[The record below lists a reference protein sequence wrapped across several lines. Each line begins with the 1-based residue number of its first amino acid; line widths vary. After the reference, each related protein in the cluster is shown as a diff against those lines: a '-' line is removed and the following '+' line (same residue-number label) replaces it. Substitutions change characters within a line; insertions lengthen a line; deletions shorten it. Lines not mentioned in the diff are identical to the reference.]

1 MARHYARMA
10 LVTALLASTTV
21 HAASFRF
28 DQSNSQL
35 KFEGSYDGAPIE
47 GKFEQ
52 FSGTAEWDLT
62 QPAQPRFAVTI
73 PTKSLNTDYEE
84 RDETLRAAEWFD
96 VQQYPEAKFTSTGA
110 CAAATASAQQ
120 VTCAGN
126 LSLRGKSKPV
136 SLNLTVDPANKRI
149 IGSST
154 LNRRDF
160 GVGSGEWDES
170 GVIGEQIKVSF
181 ELVLQ

>member
-1 MARHYARMA
+1 MA
-10 LVTALLASTTV
+10 LNYRSLALVSSVIACTAV
-21 HAASFRF
+21 QAASFRF

-52 FSGTAEWDLT
+52 FSGTAEWDLSNPT
-62 QPAQPRFAVTI
+62 QPRFVVSI

-84 RDETLRAAEWFD
+84 RDDTLRGAEWFD
-96 VQQYPEAKFTSTGA
+96 VEKYAEAKFTSDGA
-110 CAAATASAQQ
+110 CAPAATAQQ
-120 VTCAGN
+120 IKCAGN
-126 LSLRGKSKPV
+126 LSLRGKSKAV
-136 SLNLTVDPANKRI
+136 SLNLTLDPAKKRI
-149 IGSST
+149 VGSST

-170 GVIGEQIKVSF
+170 GVIGEQINVSF
-181 ELVLQ
+181 ELALQ